1 MRSFS
6 KCVTNPKRDIV
17 DTLFHASCA
26 FGHNPILGLAFSYT
40 WELESDGRQ
49 SMKVYSESCIVGVK
63 GQVRMVTAD

>member
-49 SMKVYSESCIVGVK
+49 SMKVYSDASS
-63 GQVRMVTAD
+63 Q